1 MPPRPCQNC
10 GSIYHYDWDCASW
23 RKLGSNASEKPRPAS
38 KANEAYQKSYV
49 AMIEEKDP
57 EYEALCAAFYN
68 IIDNNAP
75 KEEVVAE
82 SYLAS
87 AETTGKLRTE
97 A

>member
-1 MPPRPCQNC
+1 
-10 GSIYHYDWDCASW
+10 
-23 RKLGSNASEKPRPAS
+23 
-38 KANEAYQKSYV
+38 
-49 AMIEEKDP
+49 MIEEKDP

-87 AETTGKLRTE
+87 AETTGELRTE